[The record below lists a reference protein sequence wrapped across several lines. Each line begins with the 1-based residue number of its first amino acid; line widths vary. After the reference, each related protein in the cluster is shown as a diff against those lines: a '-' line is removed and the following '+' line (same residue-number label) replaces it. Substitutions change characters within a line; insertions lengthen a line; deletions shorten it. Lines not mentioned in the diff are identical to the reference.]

1 MEDKRKIAADL
12 MAATHI
18 RTFEI
23 VQYVTG
29 YVDGGMDDWPTN
41 LQDRI
46 YAALERKA
54 HEVQLPLKIVHSY
67 CNEDIDSTDE
77 RKRFYVHVIASEIV
91 VKIEAP
97 RRLH

>member
-1 MEDKRKIAADL
+1 MQNQRDHAKSLLQAPG
-12 MAATHI
+12 I

-29 YVDGGMDDWPTN
+29 FMEGGVDDWPAN
-41 LQDRI
+41 MQDAI

-67 CNEDIDSTDE
+67 CDEDIDSEDE
-77 RKRFYVHVIASEIV
+77 RKRFYVHIIASEVV
-91 VKIEAP
+91 VKYEP
-97 RRLH
+97 KVTRH